1 MLPEP
6 HDFNER
12 RLPGWQGARGACP
25 SLATPMETGDGW
37 LARLPPLTAP
47 LEGEDVITLC
57 EAAER
62 FGNGLIEVTRRG
74 NLQLRGLAESE
85 HRALAD
91 YLIRRLSRHWLESGG
106 PAVSIDPLMDVDEA
120 IDAPTRQLARRLR
133 GQILTGAPATLAP
146 KCAVVIDAGGWA
158 GLARLSGDVHVRL
171 DGARGGWVG
180 LAGDHGGATW
190 LGWMVASKLAS
201 AVLGLL
207 SHIDMLGPRAR
218 AHHLL
223 AEVSIY
229 ALCDLLGCRPGAPP
243 PRSGLYQGPDAGAR
257 RQRDVLDVVWP
268 FGQMPALALLRFT
281 RQALSL
287 GALSFAAA
295 PGRHWRLLCREHA
308 DTRAIIQAAREAGL
322 IVADD
327 DARLAIVACTGA
339 PGCASAFMDTHQTAR
354 ALSERWSTL
363 FADSVR
369 LHLSGCAKGCASL
382 DRATFTMVGMARG
395 VGLVFQGNP
404 RGVPRLMAE
413 GTASLVAAFEHL
425 AQTLSREGHALPLD
439 DATLARVGEERIVA
453 LLRAG
458 SGGNGNDGNGN
469 SSHGSGV

>member
-6 HDFNER
+6 HDFNQMQK
-12 RLPGWQGARGACP
+12 PGWQGARGACP

-37 LARLPPLTAP
+37 LARLPPLIAP
-47 LEGEDVITLC
+47 LEGDDVITLC

-74 NLQLRGLAESE
+74 NLQLRGLAEGA
-85 HRALAD
+85 HRGLAD
-91 YLIRRLSRHWLESGG
+91 YLIRRLSRHWLESGV

-120 IDAPTRQLARRLR
+120 IDAPTCALARRLR
-133 GQILTGAPATLAP
+133 GQILIGAPAGLAP

-158 GLARLSGDVHVRL
+158 GLAGLAGDVHVRL
-171 DGARGGWVG
+171 DGDRGGWIGV
-180 LAGDHGGATW
+180 AGDHGSATW
-190 LGWMVASKLAS
+190 LGWMVASKLSS

-207 SHIDMLGPRAR
+207 SEIDMLGSRAR
-218 AHHLL
+218 GYHLL
-223 AEVSIY
+223 AHVSIY
-229 ALCDLLGCRPGAPP
+229 TLCDVLGCRPGAPP

-268 FGQMPALALLRFT
+268 FGQLPALKLLRFT
-281 RQALSL
+281 REALRC
-287 GALSFAAA
+287 GALAFAAA

-308 DTRAIIQAAREAGL
+308 DVDAIIRAARQAGL

-339 PGCASAFMDTHQTAR
+339 PGCASAFMPTHDTAR
-354 ALSERWSTL
+354 ALSERWSQL
-363 FADSVR
+363 FDDSVR

-382 DRATFTMVGMARG
+382 DLCTFTLVGMAQG

-404 RGVPRLMAE
+404 RGVPRLIAE
-413 GTASLVAAFEHL
+413 NPAALTAAFEHL
-425 AQTLSREGHALPLD
+425 AHTLAREGHALPLD
-439 DATLARVGEERIVA
+439 GDTLARIGEERLVA

-458 SGGNGNDGNGN
+458 SGPT
-469 SSHGSGV
+469 GSA

>member
-6 HDFNER
+6 NDFNER

-25 SLATPMETGDGW
+25 SLSAPMETGDGW
-37 LARLPPLTAP
+37 LARLPPLVAP
-47 LEGEDVITLC
+47 LEGEEVITLC

-74 NLQLRGLAESE
+74 NLQLRGLAAGA
-85 HRALAD
+85 HRELAD
-91 YLIRRLSRHWLESGG
+91 YLTRRLSRHWLESAG
-106 PAVSIDPLMDVDEA
+106 PAVSIDPLMDSDEA
-120 IDAPTRQLARRLR
+120 IDASAGLLARRLR
-133 GQILTGAPATLAP
+133 DQILTGAPATLAP

-158 GLARLSGDVHVRL
+158 GLAGLSGDVHIRL

-180 LAGDHGGATW
+180 LAGDHGSATW

-207 SHIDMLGPRAR
+207 GEIDMLGPRAR

-223 AEVSIY
+223 TDVSIY

-268 FGQMPALALLRFT
+268 FGQVPALSLLRFT
-281 RQALSL
+281 REAQRL

-295 PGRHWRLLCREHA
+295 PGRHWRILCREHA
-308 DTRAIIQAAREAGL
+308 DIDGIIRAAREAGL

-339 PGCASAFMDTHQTAR
+339 PGCASAFMSTHDTAGT
-354 ALSERWSTL
+354 LSTCWSTL
-363 FADSVR
+363 FDASVR

-382 DRATFTMVGMARG
+382 DPVTFTLVGTARG
-395 VGLVFQGNP
+395 IGLVFQGNP
-404 RGVPRLMAE
+404 RGVPRLIAE
-413 GTASLVAAFEHL
+413 NTASLEAAFEHL
-425 AQTLSREGHALPLD
+425 AQTLAEEGHALPLD
-439 DATLARVGEERIVA
+439 SKSLACVGEERIVA

-458 SGGNGNDGNGN
+458 SAHDTDA
-469 SSHGSGV
+469 